1 LKVTGELVGG
11 KDVAPILCDFIA
23 QRTKQPA
30 FVGAN
35 ALGILRGERIVVA
48 VAYNNFHWP
57 DICMHVASDPGA
69 VWASNDFL
77 YHAFAYP
84 FLQLQ
89 CKRVTGLVARK
100 NKASRALCEKLGF
113 KLEGTM
119 KDALPVDDLMIYG
132 LLRGNCRYIV
142 QDERKAA

>member
-1 LKVTGELVGG
+1 MRVTGELVGG
-11 KDVAPILCDFIA
+11 KDVAPILCEYIA
-23 QRTKQPA
+23 ARTGQPA
-30 FVGAN
+30 FSGAN
-35 ALGILRGERIVVA
+35 ALGILRGDRIIVA
-48 VAYNNFHWP
+48 VAYNNYHWP

-69 VWASNDFL
+69 LWASPDFL

-84 FLQLQ
+84 FIQLQ

-100 NKASRALCEKLGF
+100 NKVSRALCEKLGF

-119 KDALPVDDLMIYG
+119 KDALPADDLMIYG
-132 LLRGNCRYIV
+132 LLRGNCRHIV